1 MTMMMLT
8 SSLSLG
14 LLAVA
19 VGDSWASMQ
28 RFPDNILTRGFD
40 YGFRLS
46 LLQKDIR
53 TACKM
58 AAGVGYAVHAL
69 ESSHCAFSP
78 AYCVC
83 VCGHV

>member
-1 MTMMMLT
+1 
-8 SSLSLG
+8 
-14 LLAVA
+14 
-19 VGDSWASMQ
+19 MQ

-58 AAGVGYAVHAL
+58 AAGVGYHHVPQRQPQP
-69 ESSHCAFSP
+69 P
-78 AYCVC
+78 AD
-83 VCGHV
+83 